1 MLRILLFLGTNLAI
15 VALISLTFRLL
26 GLDGLLQAN
35 GVDLNINALI
45 VYSAVIGFSGALI
58 SLFLSKT
65 MAKAG
70 MGVKVITRP
79 ANPTEQW
86 LVDTVA
92 RQAKQAGIGMP
103 EVGIFDHAS
112 PNAFATGWN
121 KNAALVAVSTGLLNT
136 MDRKEVEA
144 VLGHEVAHVANG
156 DMVTLTL
163 IQGVV
168 NTFVIFLS
176 RIVGYLV
183 DRLVFKVERGHGP
196 AFWIVSMIAQ
206 FVFGI
211 AAMMIVMWFSR
222 WREFR
227 ADKGGAELAGRRN
240 MINALKALQAAHDT
254 PPMPDEMR
262 AFAINAG
269 RMQAAF
275 SSHPPLEKRI
285 AALEAMAG
293 GDAQPAR
300 PRRPCIDP
308 VTRGPGWGSR
318 WGGPVSRSPLAV
330 SRARR

>member
-26 GLDGLLQAN
+26 GFESLLQAN

-70 MGVKVITRP
+70 MGVKIIQHA

-103 EVGIFDHAS
+103 EVGIFDHGS

-144 VLGHEVAHVANG
+144 VLGHEVSHVANG

-176 RIVGYLV
+176 RVVGFLV

-240 MINALKALQAAHDT
+240 MIDALKRLQAAHDA
-254 PPMPDEMR
+254 PDMPDEMK
-262 AFAINAG
+262 AFAISAG

-275 SSHPPLEKRI
+275 SSHPPLAKRI
-285 AALEAMAG
+285 AALEAMEG

-300 PRRPCIDP
+300 PRRPW
-308 VTRGPGWGSR
+308 R
-318 WGGPVSRSPLAV
+318 
-330 SRARR
+330 